1 MKRINVYLAVILFA
15 FLHSGVNAADD
26 TGFDYFKGKWDVLIK
41 GTPQGDINLV
51 IAFNK
56 FEERV
61 SGSIQ
66 DYEGNEV
73 LEVTGTRVEK
83 DWASVNFF
91 AEGYDLTIT
100 LRKKD
105 GDNVTGDMMQMFD
118 VEGKRIIEEKEE
130 EKEKEKEDERRRRRR
145 G

>member
-15 FLHSGVNAADD
+15 FLHSGLNAADD

-41 GTPQGDINLV
+41 GTPMGDVNMV
-51 IAFNK
+51 IAFNRI
-56 FEERV
+56 EDMV
-61 SGSIQ
+61 TGSIQ

-73 LEVTGTRVEK
+73 VEVTGARIEK
-83 DWASVNFF
+83 EWASVNFF

-118 VEGKRIIEEKEE
+118 VEGKRIIEEKE
-130 EKEKEKEDERRRRRR
+130 KEDERRRRRR

>member
-1 MKRINVYLAVILFA
+1 MKKINVFLAVILFL
-15 FLHSGVNAADD
+15 FLHSGLNAADD

-41 GTPQGDINLV
+41 GTPMGDVNMV
-51 IAFNK
+51 IAFNRI
-56 FEERV
+56 EDMV
-61 SGSIQ
+61 TGSIQ

-73 LEVTGTRVEK
+73 VEVTGARIEK
-83 DWASVNFF
+83 EWASVNFF

-118 VEGKRIIEEKEE
+118 VEGKRIIEEKE
-130 EKEKEKEDERRRRRR
+130 KEDERRRRRR